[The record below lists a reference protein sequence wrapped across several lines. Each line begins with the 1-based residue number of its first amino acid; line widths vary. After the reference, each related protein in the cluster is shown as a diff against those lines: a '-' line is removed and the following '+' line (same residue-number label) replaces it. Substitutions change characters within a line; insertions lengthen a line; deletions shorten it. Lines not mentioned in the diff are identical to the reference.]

1 MRRKI
6 SKSNKI
12 LYKKWISIFVLLLVI
27 AINGCNSGGKSDKET
42 IYEYSEPNIELNAAL
57 KAKIGDWAEKGVECY
72 GIILAVDSNGLPE
85 MGLPI
90 KAKII
95 RIKENKLKMKALE
108 KVNLG
113 PKEGC
118 SKMGIAYGETW
129 WETDGDFFQ
138 TKEKAEKFL
147 RQQGLLM
154 E

>member
-1 MRRKI
+1 M
-6 SKSNKI
+6 
-12 LYKKWISIFVLLLVI
+12 KKWISIFVLLLVI
-27 AINGCNSGGKSDKET
+27 AISGCNSGGKSDKET

-57 KAKIGDWAEKGVECY
+57 KAKIGDWAKKGVECY
-72 GIILAVDSNGLPE
+72 GIILAVDSDGLPE

-90 KAKII
+90 KAKIT

-108 KVNLG
+108 KINLG

-129 WETDGDFFQ
+129 WETDGDLFQ
-138 TKEKAEKFL
+138 TKEEAEKFL
-147 RQQGLLM
+147 RQQGLLV